1 MFYLGVFILVV
12 LDNIQRVLGVRFKDP
27 SLLEQS
33 LVHSSYVNEN
43 LGSAV
48 TSNERLEFFG
58 DAVLGMVFADELY
71 RQFPSSDE
79 GELTQLRSNLVR
91 RSTLAGIAAA
101 IDLGDYL
108 CLGKGEEA
116 SGGRKKPA
124 NLAGALE
131 AVVAA
136 IYLDQGWDTAKDFIL
151 RVFDSDIK
159 RFVRRG
165 NSVDYKTQLQHFI
178 QSRQREAPVY
188 RMMGVTGPD
197 HDRVFTV
204 EVRAGDVVLATGTGK
219 SKKMAASQAALIAL
233 EEIKEDF
240 TP

>member
-1 MFYLGVFILVV
+1 MVV
-12 LDNIQRVLGVRFKDP
+12 SRNIQQVLGIRFKDP

-43 LGSAV
+43 LGSGL
-48 TSNERLEFFG
+48 TSNERLEFLG

-91 RSTLAGIAAA
+91 RSTLADIAAV
-101 IDLGDYL
+101 IGLGDYL
-108 CLGKGEEA
+108 YLGKGEEA
-116 SGGRKKPA
+116 TSGREKPA
-124 NLAGALE
+124 NLSAALE

-136 IYLDQGWDTAKDFIL
+136 IYLDQGWDAVKDFIL
-151 RVFDSDIK
+151 RVFDSDIE
-159 RFVRRG
+159 RFAGRE
-165 NSVDYKTQLQHFI
+165 NDVDYKTQLQHLI
-178 QSRQREAPVY
+178 QSRQQETPVY
-188 RMMGVTGPD
+188 RVLDFTGPD

-204 EVRAGDVVLATGTGK
+204 EVRTGDAVLGTGTGK
-219 SKKMAASQAALIAL
+219 SKKIAATQAALVAL
-233 EEIKEDF
+233 QKLKENF